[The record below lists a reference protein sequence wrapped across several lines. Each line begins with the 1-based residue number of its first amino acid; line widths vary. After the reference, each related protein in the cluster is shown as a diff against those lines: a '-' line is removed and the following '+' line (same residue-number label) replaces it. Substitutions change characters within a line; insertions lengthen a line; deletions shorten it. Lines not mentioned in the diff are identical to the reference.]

1 MLCFI
6 SSLYTDEMHPPLT
19 EQHVLNAFK
28 GSGITIGQVMKLGI
42 LLDIPRDKMEVIKLE
57 QRDDPVM
64 CAVLT
69 INKWQKQDPQCEDL
83 QYSYKRLENALRQCH
98 QNHIIPR
105 LHNFNECKEIGL
117 FMTFRIIIHDQ

>member
-98 QNHIIPR
+98 QNHNYNTSFAQLR
-105 LHNFNECKEIGL
+105 
-117 FMTFRIIIHDQ
+117 